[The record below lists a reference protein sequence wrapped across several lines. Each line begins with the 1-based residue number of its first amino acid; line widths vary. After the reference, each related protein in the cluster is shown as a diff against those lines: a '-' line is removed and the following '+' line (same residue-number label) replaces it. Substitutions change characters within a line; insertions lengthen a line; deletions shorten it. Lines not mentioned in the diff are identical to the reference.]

1 MYLYCLSAE
10 KSNAVLF
17 WDKVSHSRH
26 IACLCAGWLVFLM
39 DHTVWKNLEAGTDE
53 PFSGETRPR
62 PSDRQASASLTRGW
76 LPPGRHLLVT
86 GTHARLSGATSSR
99 RAQGRPPHQSQSTRA
114 VL

>member
-1 MYLYCLSAE
+1 
-10 KSNAVLF
+10 
-17 WDKVSHSRH
+17 
-26 IACLCAGWLVFLM
+26 M
-39 DHTVWKNLEAGTDE
+39 DHTVWKNLEAEMDE
-53 PFSGETRPR
+53 PFSGETCPR
-62 PSDRQASASLTRGW
+62 PSDTQASVSLTRGW